1 MSERPKNRV
10 LQGQGFTHAV
20 FLMAWY
26 KMVHRILYPHIALWL
41 LLQNNNASR
50 GDLAHITNKPRYTVN
65 VSQFDKQRKYFQ
77 KPILNGP
84 EALNKAPTSVQTST
98 LGAEFVSLKSA
109 VEHTE
114 MIRYYPRTM
123 GVKVTKATTIL
134 CDIKGMVINSKVPQK
149 YHEYENDRL
158 SIPLCPGTSGK
169 QYGEYLF
176 HPTRGKISRRIYQG
190 TWQYR
195 FQWFLLWDYG

>member
-1 MSERPKNRV
+1 MTPPATTMH
-10 LQGQGFTHAV
+10 QGEIKHA
-20 FLMAWY
+20 
-26 KMVHRILYPHIALWL
+26 
-41 LLQNNNASR
+41 QQ
-50 GDLAHITNKPRYTVN
+50 TNLRHRYTVN
-65 VSQFDKQRKYFQ
+65 KSQFDKQCKYFQ
-77 KPILNGP
+77 KPIPNGP

-123 GVKVTKATTIL
+123 GIKVTKATTIL
-134 CDIKGMVINSKVPQK
+134 CDNKGMVINSKVPQK

-158 SIPLCPGTSGK
+158 SIPLCPGASGK

-176 HPTRGKISRRIYQG
+176 HPTRGKICRRVYQG
-190 TWQYR
+190 T
-195 FQWFLLWDYG
+195 